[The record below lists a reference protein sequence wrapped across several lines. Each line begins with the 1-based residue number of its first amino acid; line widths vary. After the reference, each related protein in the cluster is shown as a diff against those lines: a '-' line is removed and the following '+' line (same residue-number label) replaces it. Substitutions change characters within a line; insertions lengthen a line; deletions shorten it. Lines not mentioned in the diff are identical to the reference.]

1 MILEGFF
8 RESFREFFFYSENCS
23 RHVFLGVSGF
33 FCFYLCIANER
44 KRGLAV
50 LFEALPRKPL
60 ALGRA
65 QTSLALHSLMRS
77 LTYLHTIYFL
87 SL

>member
-33 FCFYLCIANER
+33 FLFLPLHRQRTET
-44 KRGLAV
+44 GLD
-50 LFEALPRKPL
+50 
-60 ALGRA
+60 GD
-65 QTSLALHSLMRS
+65 
-77 LTYLHTIYFL
+77 I
-87 SL
+87 